1 MDPGTVTT
9 WKFFLVTFFSF
20 SGLSFCVLPFE
31 HLQVGLSVPSLFFLF
46 DLKEIDIY
54 ACVVGKGNIRE

>member
-1 MDPGTVTT
+1 M
-9 WKFFLVTFFSF
+9 TFFSF

-31 HLQVGLSVPSLFFLF
+31 HLQLGLCVPSLVFFLLF

>member
-1 MDPGTVTT
+1 M
-9 WKFFLVTFFSF
+9 TFFSF

-31 HLQVGLSVPSLFFLF
+31 YLQVGLSVPSLFFLF